1 VNRRGIA
8 AGFAGLA
15 LAATTLTGCWNGYQ
29 AQTTAQTQ
37 GGEVA
42 SANVGDV
49 QARGLIWVRAPD
61 NAYFSGTMLIA
72 PAGQPDE
79 LVSITAEPGGD
90 AGLTG
95 SPVPVTEQEP
105 ARVGFNG
112 QNFAT
117 VSGVPNSPS
126 PFLNTTLT
134 FANAGSVSVS
144 VLVVPAEGAYA
155 DVVKQSKKG
164 LESAGDATE
173 TGGESSATPAPAAG

>member
-1 VNRRGIA
+1 MNRRGIA

-49 QARGLIWVRAPD
+49 QARGLIWVRDPDAPEK
-61 NAYFSGTMLIA
+61 AYFSGTMLIA

-79 LVSITAEPGGD
+79 LVSISAEPGGD

-95 SPVPVTEQEP
+95 TPVPITEQAP
-105 ARVGFNG
+105 VRVGFNG
-112 QNFAT
+112 TNFASVT
-117 VSGVPNSPS
+117 GVPDSPS
-126 PFLNTTLT
+126 PFLTTTLT
-134 FANAGSVSVS
+134 FAKAGSVQVS
-144 VLVVPAEGAYA
+144 VLVVPGEGPYA
-155 DVVKQSKKG
+155 DVVKQSTKG
-164 LESAGDATE
+164 LADEGAGDE
-173 TGGESSATPAPAAG
+173 GGATPAAAAG